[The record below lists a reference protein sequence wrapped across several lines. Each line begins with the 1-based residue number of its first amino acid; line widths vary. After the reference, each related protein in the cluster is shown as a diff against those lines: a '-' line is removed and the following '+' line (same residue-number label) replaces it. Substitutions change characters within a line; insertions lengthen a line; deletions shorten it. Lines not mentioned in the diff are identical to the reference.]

1 LKEAKNRKK
10 LGQDLSKEKP
20 EGGGSQLGDIVL
32 AMKKLEEEVIAYRQ
46 GKRDKVKLFLDTYD
60 ELGESG
66 QKNGIVDIS
75 ELTSQEAREG
85 LADDLVK
92 EDKEK
97 GGGSQLGDIVLAMK
111 ELEEEVIAYRQGSS
125 KKEVEDKSNELKSV
139 EIYAEENQEDN
150 SQKGSSHFDDRS
162 SAPLNDWG
170 WGYNE
175 ENNILNINILQDD
188 DDYELEELSNQEQ
201 LETQIEMPP
210 YGTPGTSKK

>member
-1 LKEAKNRKK
+1 VENLLDNYHELLGILEQVKK
-10 LGQDLSKEKP
+10 SELGKVNQALNDL
-20 EGGGSQLGDIVL
+20 
-32 AMKKLEEEVIAYRQ
+32 
-46 GKRDKVKLFLDTYD
+46 RDKVKLFLDTYD

-75 ELTSQEAREG
+75 ELTSQEARKG

-150 SQKGSSHFDDRS
+150 SQKGSSYFDDRS
-162 SAPLNDWG
+162 SAPLND

-188 DDYELEELSNQEQ
+188 DNDYELEELSNQEQ

-210 YGTPGTSKK
+210 YGTPGSSKR